1 MLARNTLEGPLQL
14 LSVKPTGP
22 VFPIFLIIETAGH
35 SYCVSKNHSRIFLMA
50 VLTAKNGKEDLL
62 DV

>member
-22 VFPIFLIIETAGH
+22 FPIFLMIETAGH